1 MTKSSIIILTSVLS
15 LSAATAASAQTE
27 RHLLKANDFDELYI
41 KGACR
46 VDLREVADSTGMI
59 VITADHSAYDAIEK
73 QHAGQSLYI
82 SVAQG
87 ARPISRGGRIPV
99 IVYCPRNMKAI
110 SLSGNG
116 AIEGSGIVADDELAL
131 IVSGPGTIKLS
142 DCSAQNINV
151 TITGSGK
158 IELGTGVTASN
169 INCSLTGSGHIY
181 ADRLTATTLSGTVR
195 GSGGISVSGSSPK
208 SSFVMNGS
216 GTIDLSGLVSSDLK
230 LNLYGE
236 GEIRYSTGTPVKS
249 TGNVKNIKAVKTYNP
264 R

>member
-1 MTKSSIIILTSVLS
+1 MALS
-15 LSAATAASAQTE
+15 TATDANARTE

-41 KGACR
+41 KGACA
-46 VDLREVADSTGMI
+46 VDLREVSDSTGMI
-59 VITADHSAYDAIEK
+59 VITADHNAYDAIEK
-73 QHAGQSLYI
+73 QHAGRSLYI
-82 SVAQG
+82 SVARG
-87 ARPISRGGRIPV
+87 ARPISQGSLIPV
-99 IVYCPRNMKAI
+99 TVYCPRNMKVI

-116 AIEGSGIVADDELAL
+116 AIEGSGIVAVDELAV
-131 IVSGPGTIKLS
+131 IVSGPGSIKLS

-151 TITGSGK
+151 SITGSGN
-158 IELGTGVTASN
+158 IELGKGVTASN
-169 INCSLTGSGHIY
+169 INCSLTGSGHIS
-181 ADRLTATTLSGTVR
+181 ADRRTATSLSGTVR
-195 GSGGISVSGSSPK
+195 GSGSINVSGSSPK

-249 TGNVKNIKAVKTYNP
+249 SGNTGNIKAVKTYNP